1 MLRLFL
7 RPQQALIAGGLLV
20 LTSILLVHTIF
31 QPNYAELVPGFGST
45 QNNEPILEDVDLGI
59 AAGPLLPEEYREQ
72 YPSLTLPQSLL
83 GFPKLHEKLHAFL
96 SRPVYSYEEGK
107 SWNENHCPRE
117 ISDKLVNPD
126 QLNGD
131 GDFWRHD
138 VTPQV
143 IRQKRADLVNHL
155 ADLLKQGETVV
166 WPQSMELE
174 DYETEVEELQPF
186 KRAPITQQPS
196 RGIVTTGG
204 NADTTA
210 RLITL
215 LRFLRN
221 EYHVTLP
228 VEVWAFPGE
237 LRQGSDQWRDIEAL
251 NGQIREVPES
261 YHLVKDTGAWK
272 NFQIKGL
279 AIALSSFQE
288 LIYLDSDN
296 IPLRDPTCLF
306 ETESYTKE
314 DSGKAVFWPD
324 LSKDHVDNAI
334 WRVMGTP
341 CTLDDFTFESYR
353 QGRFRSESLATLV
366 VDTGYELCKRPETM
380 VSTWLRCKSLLT
392 CKPRKI
398 SGSGCV
404 A

>member
-1 MLRLFL
+1 
-7 RPQQALIAGGLLV
+7 
-20 LTSILLVHTIF
+20 
-31 QPNYAELVPGFGST
+31 
-45 QNNEPILEDVDLGI
+45 
-59 AAGPLLPEEYREQ
+59 
-72 YPSLTLPQSLL
+72 
-83 GFPKLHEKLHAFL
+83 
-96 SRPVYSYEEGK
+96 
-107 SWNENHCPRE
+107 
-117 ISDKLVNPD
+117 
-126 QLNGD
+126 
-131 GDFWRHD
+131 
-138 VTPQV
+138 
-143 IRQKRADLVNHL
+143 
-155 ADLLKQGETVV
+155 LKQGETVV

-237 LRQGSDQWRDIEAL
+237 LKQGSDQWRDIEAL

-341 CTLDDFTFESYR
+341 CTLDDFTFESGQIVIDKVGSALNHWR
-353 QGRFRSESLATLV
+353 RWLLTLV
-366 VDTGYELCKRPETM
+366 MNFAKGRKRW
-380 VSTWLRCKSLLT
+380 SQHGCAANRCLHASRERFLVQDVWRRSFLFSFSWF
-392 CKPRKI
+392 CL
-398 SGSGCV
+398 
-404 A
+404 